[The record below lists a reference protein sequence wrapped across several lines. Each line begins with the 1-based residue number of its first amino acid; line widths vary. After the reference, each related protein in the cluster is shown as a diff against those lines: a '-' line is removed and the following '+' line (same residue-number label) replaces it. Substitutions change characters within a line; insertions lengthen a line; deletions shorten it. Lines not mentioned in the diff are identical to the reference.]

1 MFAAFPKW
9 VWTVLILFVIVLW
22 TNHTDGVWVA
32 SSLWHAAG
40 DVISGLNHFLS
51 SLRSNTSGS

>member
-1 MFAAFPKW
+1 MPKW

-32 SSLWHAAG
+32 SALWHGAG
-40 DVISGLNHFLS
+40 DVIRGLDHILS
-51 SLRSNTSGS
+51 SLRSNNSGS